1 MISAAVGFTD
11 AWGIAIFDRGSACV
25 GVSRGRRGCGGVRPR
40 SAAWWQM
47 RMRTRMRVR
56 THLHEAVG
64 DDARQQPKGEG
75 GQPRHLRIPRKGRR
89 RGVRCVRNAEPRA
102 NASGDRSCKRAKAW
116 RTHTHPRTHNRGNP
130 GGFGGSQPRRNLRW
144 RGGSFRCTACS
155 FALGLCPIPPNAR
168 RVRRKNQQGPN
179 PRPPKLPR
187 LRAPFSSSPPLSL
200 KRIGRGLRGEMDQNE
215 GRGSMM
221 GWASIER
228 FPAMRSKSPSRP
240 YFT

>member
-1 MISAAVGFTD
+1 M
-11 AWGIAIFDRGSACV
+11 

-116 RTHTHPRTHNRGNP
+116 RTHTPAHAQSGK
-130 GGFGGSQPRRNLRW
+130 PRRVW
-144 RGGSFRCTACS
+144 RVATAPQLTLARVLVPLYGMLLCAR
-155 FALGLCPIPPNAR
+155 ALSDSPQCA
-168 RVRRKNQQGPN
+168 
-179 PRPPKLPR
+179 PRPTKESTRPQP
-187 LRAPFSSSPPLSL
+187 ATPQATTTAGPLLLFPSAL
-200 KRIGRGLRGEMDQNE
+200 SQENRKGAE
-215 GRGSMM
+215 GRDGSKRRE
-221 GWASIER
+221 GQHDGLGVNRTIPCDAVEVTVATLLYITS
-228 FPAMRSKSPSRP
+228 SRW
-240 YFT
+240 YD